1 MLGPRTRCWQPMT
14 KMLSL
19 VEVSN
24 PRLAN
29 KNKVSV
35 ISIESLIDQE
45 SQIQIFKSDMIYLVG
60 YASEFL

>member
-1 MLGPRTRCWQPMT
+1 MT